1 MEFILVIMGVTFLG
15 VYVWVSSLQRQQ
27 KKLGTILERISANEA
42 LIAESPKQGDI
53 TKVHE
58 RVDAVERIVHEQRGT
73 LNQIDQNI
81 KLIHQHLLER
91 K

>member
-1 MEFILVIMGVTFLG
+1 MDFILIIMGVSFLG

-27 KKLGTILERISANEA
+27 KKHDAILERISKTES

-58 RVDAVERIVHEQRGT
+58 RVDGIERVVHEQRGT
-73 LNQIDQNI
+73 LNQIDKNI
-81 KLIHQHLLER
+81 KLIHQHLLNR

>member
-1 MEFILVIMGVTFLG
+1 MDFILAVVGVSFLA
-15 VYVWVSSLQRQQ
+15 VYIWVSSLQRQQ
-27 KKLGTILERISANEA
+27 KKHDAILERITKTES

-58 RVDAVERIVHEQRGT
+58 RVDAVERVVHEQRGT
-73 LNQIDQNI
+73 LNQIDMNI
-81 KLIHQHLLER
+81 KLIHQHLLDR